1 MAEKRYFTEEER
13 KEFVCGYKNLLY
25 TVSGVLSDSECR
37 EIRRLVTH
45 AVETGHYQRNRQGIN
60 PALHDLNTALLLCD
74 KIGTE
79 RGMILAILLNNLVAD
94 DCATLEQIEQKFDND
109 CTKIIKG
116 LNKARKLSAKQAA
129 VESENFKKLLLTFA
143 EDIRVIIIMIVER
156 LCIMRAINH
165 HPNENYRYEIACE
178 ASYLFAPLAHRLGL
192 YNIKSELEDLSL
204 KYTNREVY
212 SQIAHKLSETK
223 RDRDKYIAEF
233 IAPIEEKLHK
243 CGLKFEI
250 KGRTKSIYSIWNKM
264 KKQKIDIDRIY
275 DLFAIRIIIDT
286 PIEKEIDDCWLA
298 YSQITDDPNYK
309 PIPERMKDWLTV
321 PKENGYESLHIT
333 VLTVDNRRVEIQIR
347 TRRMDEIA
355 ERGLAAHWKYKG
367 IKSENDL
374 DSWMNNVRSILE
386 AASKGGPLGL
396 MKDFKMDLYDKEVF
410 VFTPKGD
417 LYKLPAGAT
426 VLDFAFLIHSRIGAS
441 CTGAKVNGK
450 LETIKYVLK
459 NGDTIEVLTSQNQ
472 TPKRDWLNI
481 ATTIKC
487 RVKIRQALNEIE
499 NKAAELGKE
508 MLQRRF
514 KNRKMEMDDAVMMRL
529 IRKLGFKTVTDFYND
544 LANERLDTNQVLDQ
558 YNELAHPE
566 NETEVRAAEEYTLTP
581 DNISEDELV
590 IGSDL
595 KGINYRLSK
604 CCNPIFGDDI
614 FGFVSTEGTIK
625 IHKKDCPNAK
635 HIRSRYQYRI
645 INARWA
651 GKMGSK
657 YVAVLHIVGN
667 DNIGI
672 VTNISSII
680 SKEKDVYMRSISIE
694 SRDGLFQGHISVAIS
709 DLSSL
714 NTLIKKLK
722 TVKGVKDIQRSM
734 V

>member
-1 MAEKRYFTEEER
+1 
-13 KEFVCGYKNLLY
+13 
-25 TVSGVLSDSECR
+25 
-37 EIRRLVTH
+37 
-45 AVETGHYQRNRQGIN
+45 
-60 PALHDLNTALLLCD
+60 
-74 KIGTE
+74 
-79 RGMILAILLNNLVAD
+79 
-94 DCATLEQIEQKFDND
+94 
-109 CTKIIKG
+109 
-116 LNKARKLSAKQAA
+116 
-129 VESENFKKLLLTFA
+129 
-143 EDIRVIIIMIVER
+143 
-156 LCIMRAINH
+156 
-165 HPNENYRYEIACE
+165 
-178 ASYLFAPLAHRLGL
+178 
-192 YNIKSELEDLSL
+192 
-204 KYTNREVY
+204 
-212 SQIAHKLSETK
+212 
-223 RDRDKYIAEF
+223 
-233 IAPIEEKLHK
+233 
-243 CGLKFEI
+243 
-250 KGRTKSIYSIWNKM
+250 
-264 KKQKIDIDRIY
+264 
-275 DLFAIRIIIDT
+275 
-286 PIEKEIDDCWLA
+286 
-298 YSQITDDPNYK
+298 
-309 PIPERMKDWLTV
+309 
-321 PKENGYESLHIT
+321 
-333 VLTVDNRRVEIQIR
+333 
-347 TRRMDEIA
+347 
-355 ERGLAAHWKYKG
+355 
-367 IKSENDL
+367 
-374 DSWMNNVRSILE
+374 
-386 AASKGGPLGL
+386 
-396 MKDFKMDLYDKEVF
+396 
-410 VFTPKGD
+410 
-417 LYKLPAGAT
+417 
-426 VLDFAFLIHSRIGAS
+426 
-441 CTGAKVNGK
+441 
-450 LETIKYVLK
+450 
-459 NGDTIEVLTSQNQ
+459 
-472 TPKRDWLNI
+472 
-481 ATTIKC
+481 
-487 RVKIRQALNEIE
+487 
-499 NKAAELGKE
+499 

-558 YNELAHPE
+558 YNELVHPE